1 MRKWSRLFSEWV
13 WAPYARRGTQ
23 TSFPLL
29 ESRSCE
35 IFRLLLEVAHFSIF
49 LLGKKSWSNRALVLF
64 NCQFSDH
71 PIEKWASPKFS
82 QLRLSKT
89 RKLIWVLVP
98 LRVVRLIPR
107 RAGSISS
114 LYGAKSIFRRKKL
127 GLQPKDKSRITNGL
141 KETIKRHKKRYTPVE
156 KTSWKLENQTRYNK
170 KKRKRRSPPGTI
182 S

>member
-1 MRKWSRLFSEWV
+1 MEPALLGMSLSTIRSERYPDQFPASRESQLRDF
-13 WAPYARRGTQ
+13 Q
-23 TSFPLL
+23 TTTLH
-29 ESRSCE
+29 
-35 IFRLLLEVAHFSIF
+35 VAHFSIF

-71 PIEKWASPKFS
+71 PIEKWASTKFS

-114 LYGAKSIFRRKKL
+114 LYGAKNIFRRKKL
-127 GLQPKDKSRITNGL
+127 CLQPKDKSRITNGL
-141 KETIKRHKKRYTPVE
+141 KETIKRHKKRCRKNE
-156 KTSWKLENQTRYNK
+156 LKTWKPDQV
-170 KKRKRRSPPGTI
+170 
-182 S
+182 